1 MNPQRFNDSQTNK
14 SIRAFMG
21 QLRKNKMLLHVL
33 NLFT

>member
-1 MNPQRFNDSQTNK
+1 MNQQLFNDSQTNK

-21 QLRKNKMLLHVL
+21 QLRKNKMLLHTL